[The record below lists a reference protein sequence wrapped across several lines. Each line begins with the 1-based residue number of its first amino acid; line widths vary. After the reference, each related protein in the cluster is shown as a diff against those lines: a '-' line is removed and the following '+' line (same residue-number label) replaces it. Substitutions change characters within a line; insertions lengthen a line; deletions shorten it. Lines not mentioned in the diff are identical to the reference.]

1 MAQRESGYQRVARD
15 AYMTPPWVTEVLV
28 ADLVVRG
35 LLPRRG
41 ANGAPLPIW
50 EPAAGSGQMSGALAA
65 AGFEVYASDIEP
77 EAKGFT
83 HDFLRDDP
91 PVILPPA
98 GAIITNPPYNR
109 AEDFVARAFEFMQPA
124 GGLVAMLLNLD
135 WDSALTRRRL
145 FGDCR
150 GFARKLVLL
159 DRITWFE
166 RLPEPGKLEQSPSE
180 NHAWFIWDFAR
191 CAAAG
196 GQAKRLQDAA
206 PATLGW
212 AAMPEHEKRALAAR
226 RRERRLAA
234 DERDRKLGL
243 AVKPRRLAAR
253 PAA

>member
-1 MAQRESGYQRVARD
+1 MARRESGFERVERD
-15 AYMTPPWVTEVLV
+15 AYMTPPWVTAALVDDLV
-28 ADLVVRG
+28 ALG
-35 LLPRRG
+35 MLPRVSRSG
-41 ANGAPLPIW
+41 EPLPIW
-50 EPAAGSGQMSGALAA
+50 EPAAGNGQMSGALAA
-65 AGFEVYASDIEP
+65 AGFNVYASDIEP

-180 NHAWFIWDFAR
+180 NHAWFIWDFAP
-191 CAAAG
+191 A
-196 GQAKRLQDAA
+196 RLALGNRSA
-206 PATLGW
+206 SEGAATLGW

-243 AVKPRRLAAR
+243 PVKPRRLAGKV
-253 PAA
+253 AA